1 MRDAGG
7 PSGSVA
13 ASPLAR
19 LGLPRFRLTLTL
31 LGLCVFTFAVVSYY
45 WPVGELGVA
54 IAAVGLFLQ
63 VGKVSIRVPYPVL
76 LYFAFV
82 LWAYIASLASS
93 YHVIVLDTAFEH
105 LKLVAI
111 MLIVVNALR
120 TEGQI
125 RFYLLF
131 FLGCFVLFPLRGTL
145 VGGNTIAG
153 RALWNYIYSSP
164 NDLAAL
170 SLIALGV
177 ALGMLFSKPPYTLV
191 HLGAAITSILLL
203 VVILLTQSRG
213 AFLGLVAGMAPAALW
228 SVVKRPVR
236 MALLAGVVV
245 LVVGQTVPPST
256 WERLSGIAQLTSTS
270 TVAQADPE
278 GSAAE
283 RFEIQKTG
291 WQIFLDHPISG
302 VGLGAFPDAVARYNP
317 ELGKKDTHNTYLNLA
332 AELGLPGLLIWC
344 ALVWLVLRRSYRSR
358 QLAGRTNL
366 SIQQAWI
373 ERAFWAYL
381 VAGMFGTYARLS
393 FPYLILSVLWCSTS
407 LLNCASA
414 TESDPRN
421 TSV

>member
-1 MRDAGG
+1 MHDGTG
-7 PSGSVA
+7 PS
-13 ASPLAR
+13 ASAVTSRMSR
-19 LGLPRFRLTLTL
+19 LGLPRFKWSLTL

-45 WPVGELGVA
+45 WPVGELGVG
-54 IAAVGLFLQ
+54 IAAIGLFLQ
-63 VGKVSIRVPYPVL
+63 FGKVKIRVPYPVL
-76 LYFAFV
+76 LFGAFV

-93 YHVIVLDTAFEH
+93 YHEIVLETAFEH

-111 MLIVVNALR
+111 MFIAVNALR
-120 TEGQI
+120 TEGQV

-145 VGGNTIAG
+145 VGANTIAG

-177 ALGMLFSKPPYTLV
+177 ALGMMFSKPPVTLV
-191 HLGAAITSILLL
+191 HVGAAVTAILLL

-228 SVVKRPVR
+228 SAVKRPVR
-236 MALLAGVVV
+236 MALLAGVVA
-245 LVVGQTVPPST
+245 LVVGYSIPPSG
-256 WERLSGIAQLTSTS
+256 WERLSGIGQLTSTS
-270 TVAQADPE
+270 TVAHADPE

-283 RFEIQKTG
+283 RFEIHKTG
-291 WQIFLDHPISG
+291 WLVFLDHPVFG

-317 ELGKKDTHNTYLNLA
+317 ELGRKDTHNTYLNLA
-332 AELGLPGLLIWC
+332 VEVGLPGLVIWC
-344 ALVWLVLRRSYRSR
+344 ALVWSVLRSAYRSR
-358 QLAGRTNL
+358 QQAGRTNL
-366 SIQQAWI
+366 AIQQAWI

-393 FPYLILSVLWCSTS
+393 FPYLILSVLWCSTY
-407 LLNCASA
+407 LLTCASPA
-414 TESDPRN
+414 ESDAR
-421 TSV
+421 TT

>member
-1 MRDAGG
+1 MHDGTG
-7 PSGSVA
+7 PSGS
-13 ASPLAR
+13 LADAR
-19 LGLPRFRLTLTL
+19 VSRWGVPRFKWSLTLV
-31 LGLCVFTFAVVSYY
+31 GLCVFTFAVVTYY

-63 VGKVSIRVPYPVL
+63 FGKIKVRVPFPVL
-76 LYFAFV
+76 LYGAFV

-93 YHVIVLDTAFEH
+93 YHEIVLDTAFEH

-111 MLIVVNALR
+111 MLIAVNALR
-120 TEGQI
+120 SEGQVRI
-125 RFYLLF
+125 YLLF

-145 VGGNTIAG
+145 VGANTIAG

-177 ALGMLFSKPPYTLV
+177 ALGMLFSKPPLTLV
-191 HLGAAITSILLL
+191 HVGAGITAILLL

-228 SVVKRPVR
+228 SAVKRPVR
-236 MALLAGVVV
+236 MALLAGVVA
-245 LVVGQTVPPST
+245 LVVGYSIPPST

-291 WQIFLDHPISG
+291 WEIFLDHPVFG

-332 AELGLPGLLIWC
+332 AEVGFPGLALWC
-344 ALVWLVLRRSYRSR
+344 VLVWSVLRSAYRSR
-358 QLAGRTNL
+358 QRVGRSNLAT
-366 SIQQAWI
+366 QQAWI

-381 VAGMFGTYARLS
+381 VAGIFGTYARLS
-393 FPYLILSVLWCSTS
+393 FPYLILSVLWCSTY
-407 LLNCASA
+407 LLTSASPSQGDA
-414 TESDPRN
+414 RT
-421 TSV
+421 T